1 MDKGLQMI
9 TEQDIRD
16 MYLHLRKTNTNIPD
30 EALGFM
36 KDVCMQKIK
45 ENIIAEFEGEYIYDE
60 LIETKLIFNNKGH
73 IEFYGSMNNW
83 EADEEKKYKIII
95 KEVE

>member
-1 MDKGLQMI
+1 MDKGLQMKDKYKQLI
-9 TEQDIRD
+9 EECIVPSTEQRRKRLEKLVNTIIDDYEKDI
-16 MYLHLRKTNTNIPD
+16 
-30 EALGFM
+30 
-36 KDVCMQKIK
+36 V
-45 ENIIAEFEGEYIYDE
+45 AEFIGEYVYDE

-83 EADEEKKYKIII
+83 KSKEGKKYKIII